1 MPIKRS
7 RINGSYD
14 DNDVIYQLPRPSE
27 LRIGAQT
34 PPAAVEEAQVR
45 RGILT
50 LSPPEDFERKVP
62 DNFLEK
68 CWYCHKKIQKGKD
81 IFMYCQFRAFCTRE
95 CRQIVI
101 DMEDNTLEKL
111 SKIST
116 QYRMEVPSGKM
127 TDVKIFEQDY

>member
-1 MPIKRS
+1 MIPWIHLPSSHSFSLSHQTFFICRSVLSLSQNPKSLILSLSLTPLSAMPIKRS
-7 RINGSYD
+7 RINGSYG

-50 LSPPEDFERKVP
+50 LSPPEDFDRKVP

-81 IFMYCQFRAFCTRE
+81 IFMYW
-95 CRQIVI
+95 
-101 DMEDNTLEKL
+101 
-111 SKIST
+111 
-116 QYRMEVPSGKM
+116 
-127 TDVKIFEQDY
+127 